1 MADYLSPPPSL
12 SSFPPLSPP
21 FFFLLP
27 AFVFSSFFSL
37 QNWQNFFCVS
47 LSGEWKQVQSASH
60 LQGKKSEKLALPLPL
75 FALQTQK
82 DYCCSVSNVILV

>member
-21 FFFLLP
+21 FFFLP

-37 QNWQNFFCVS
+37 QNRQNFFCVS

-82 DYCCSVSNVILV
+82 KLLLLF

>member
-1 MADYLSPPPSL
+1 MADYLSPPLPC
-12 SSFPPLSPP
+12 PPPHP
-21 FFFLLP
+21 CPLL
-27 AFVFSSFFSL
+27 FFSFQL
-37 QNWQNFFCVS
+37 LYFPHSLACKTGRIFLCVS

-82 DYCCSVSNVILV
+82 ELRLLF

>member
-21 FFFLLP
+21 FFFLP
-27 AFVFSSFFSL
+27 AFVFSSFFRL
-37 QNWQNFFCVS
+37 QNRQNFFLCLS

-82 DYCCSVSNVILV
+82 KLLLLF